1 MAERSNDADAGTN
14 GESSVDA
21 VSSAAAGSSLEPEP
35 VASVETEPVAETT
48 SRAKRSKSRRVTT
61 PPPAGSDPHPTGEPK
76 RHQNNENDERLKGDK
91 PPHWG

>member
-14 GESSVDA
+14 VKSSADA
-21 VSSAAAGSSLEPEP
+21 MSSAAADSGVEPDP
-35 VASVETEPVAETT
+35 AAEAT

-61 PPPAGSDPHPTGEPK
+61 PPPAGSDPHPTGEPE

>member
-14 GESSVDA
+14 VKSSADTVL
-21 VSSAAAGSSLEPEP
+21 SAAAALSAAADSS
-35 VASVETEPVAETT
+35 AETESVAETT

-61 PPPAGSDPHPTGEPK
+61 PPPAGSDPHPTGEPE